1 MCCAP
6 RRVPCRVHNDVA
18 WERGAIGADKDHRC
32 LMPTGVQGMRKERA
46 QVCALSRQI
55 SGAADALHGL
65 QRPGSRD
72 VGAKPAQQ
80 VCESLALV
88 ERGIEQHTAAKQGHS
103 REALKQV
110 TELRACTVSV
120 RQLQGL
126 WRSERTCSAT
136 CEGAWARG
144 SIRTA
149 ARAKVAAGCA
159 PMPAA
164 GRVLH
169 LPSAGYFATITRLAM
184 ELGWARGRGSCCSPA
199 AHPHIRRTRKGGHN
213 KKKVNRRELAAPEPV
228 RATWL
233 LWGTMQTVASVCSR
247 WRGCWSRHRAAGS
260 LGTSFGVHNS
270 ISAPIC
276 CKYALPAPLPVRTRG
291 PTHHALTDCGVHILS
306 CYECV
311 AKWAAVS
318 TSCPTCRSPFSEL
331 TLIDRE
337 GDVVDSVV
345 FKRMQESEEEDLSE
359 VEANP
364 ENSEGSHSEDQ
375 DADDGAE
382 LEEYVEFLDD
392 FIVPDGTVE
401 LEEPSSSRTT
411 AVPSP
416 SRRLRPSTLEGR
428 PCRTRRH
435 LDGPDKEAEECAED
449 TAVAASRRRFLDNL
463 VAQRRAQREAA
474 RNRPC
479 FRDMLPPEED
489 ELQPDSDVSAV
500 AAGAPLSGTRRRS
513 RRVEDEH
520 VLAPGRSMRRRLAGE
535 QRHVCLPTLVK
546 GAAGVG
552 GIDEGEAV
560 AAMELDRFVYRTGA
574 SPGPGVSS
582 RAAGSGARGGFCG
595 ALGGVSGASSSED
608 GAMDFAAVGHMSMD
622 EGLGLETAGCTV
634 AACRAV
640 ATSSPHAMQDDSRG
654 SASLRSPHET
664 AGNELKDAPG
674 GVVKTPLP
682 WLGPVR
688 NGGGGRDGEELT
700 SPVVGSLLPPP
711 PPATAMRDT
720 NKVARRLPQTHV
732 SRQVILTP

>member
-1 MCCAP
+1 MQRDVRGCMGTGLDTHRCPRKGSGRLRTDACREP
-6 RRVPCRVHNDVA
+6 RLALALRRVFRHHHQVGH
-18 WERGAIGADKDHRC
+18 GARLG
-32 LMPTGVQGMRKERA
+32 
-46 QVCALSRQI
+46 S
-55 SGAADALHGL
+55 
-65 QRPGSRD
+65 RPGVLLAPTSAENP
-72 VGAKPAQQ
+72 AKWWQQ
-80 VCESLALV
+80 QQKK
-88 ERGIEQHTAAKQGHS
+88 GQQK
-103 REALKQV
+103 
-110 TELRACTVSV
+110 
-120 RQLQGL
+120 
-126 WRSERTCSAT
+126 
-136 CEGAWARG
+136 
-144 SIRTA
+144 
-149 ARAKVAAGCA
+149 
-159 PMPAA
+159 
-164 GRVLH
+164 
-169 LPSAGYFATITRLAM
+169 RLAA
-184 ELGWARGRGSCCSPA
+184 L
-199 AHPHIRRTRKGGHN
+199 
-213 KKKVNRRELAAPEPV
+213 EPV

-260 LGTSFGVHNS
+260 LGTSFGVRS
-270 ISAPIC
+270 SMRAPIC

-345 FKRMQESEEEDLSE
+345 FKQMQEREEEDLSE
-359 VEANP
+359 VEANS

-489 ELQPDSDVSAV
+489 ELRLQSAV
-500 AAGAPLSGTRRRS
+500 AAGARLSGTGRRS
-513 RRVEDEH
+513 RRVEDEQ

-535 QRHVCLPTLVK
+535 QRHVCLPTLGK

-552 GIDEGEAV
+552 GIDEGNSEAV
-560 AAMELDRFVYRTGA
+560 AAMDLDRFVYHTGA

-622 EGLGLETAGCTV
+622 HGLGLETAGSTV

-664 AGNELKDAPG
+664 AGNELTDARG
-674 GVVKTPLP
+674 GVVKTPFP
-682 WLGPVR
+682 WLGPVQ

-700 SPVVGSLLPPP
+700 SPVVGSLLPHPT
-711 PPATAMRDT
+711 PATAMRDT
-720 NKVARRLPQTHV
+720 KKVARRLPQTHV